1 VRAKK
6 NKGKKRRRSAHNDNQ
21 CLHPGSFYC
30 KAILIGKHAK
40 SRLDDLLALLYAI
53 SSIMA
58 KF

>member
-6 NKGKKRRRSAHNDNQ
+6 NKNKKDGYVPHNDNQ

-30 KAILIGKHAK
+30 KAVLVDKRAK

-53 SSIMA
+53 ALIMA